1 MQNKMGS
8 EKTMKNL
15 YSLPSTEHYRL
26 RQFSSIFKSPG
37 RIKIP
42 QGTEE
47 YGSCGGSTSLRFLRG
62 AHHSQGF
69 SILKFSSPVDVHE
82 HYPNDVGR
90 VSARNV
96 LRATVEGLEY
106 RPPIYVVSF
115 RVGSVT
121 LRSSVTSGGFR
132 DLREGGSC

>member
-1 MQNKMGS
+1 M
-8 EKTMKNL
+8 
-15 YSLPSTEHYRL
+15 
-26 RQFSSIFKSPG
+26 
-37 RIKIP
+37 
-42 QGTEE
+42 
-47 YGSCGGSTSLRFLRG
+47 
-62 AHHSQGF
+62 
-69 SILKFSSPVDVHE
+69 
-82 HYPNDVGR
+82 
-90 VSARNV
+90 SARNV